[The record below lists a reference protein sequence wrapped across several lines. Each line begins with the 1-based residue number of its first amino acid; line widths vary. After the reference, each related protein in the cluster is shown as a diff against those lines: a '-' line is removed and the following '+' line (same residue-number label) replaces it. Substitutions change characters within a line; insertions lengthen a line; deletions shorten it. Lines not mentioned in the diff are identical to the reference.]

1 MTKGE
6 CPHVPSLMNG
16 CSSSFACRLYRALPA
31 RLALLCVLSACL
43 RCWPHGCLRGQCGLS
58 LFGAGNEDA
67 PGPDRMGG
75 VPKRLPCHCSRCTA
89 RGLESWFRT
98 RAMPFMRWGGCYR
111 RCSHQVARE
120 QCIANAPQHALP
132 PTRHA
137 SAHAR
142 THAFCVPF
150 QTREA
155 DTAAGAR
162 PADAFAGFEGA
173 GGGAG
178 SRPVSEIS
186 PTPESRLKPTSSF
199 LARTRSTKPTEQGDE
214 ATRRSPAPEL
224 RQGLSPKNGAHEFG
238 CWGTFVKAW
247 RFVTVIAAHSCP
259 VLAVNSQI
267 PSY

>member
-1 MTKGE
+1 
-6 CPHVPSLMNG
+6 
-16 CSSSFACRLYRALPA
+16 
-31 RLALLCVLSACL
+31 
-43 RCWPHGCLRGQCGLS
+43 
-58 LFGAGNEDA
+58 
-67 PGPDRMGG
+67 
-75 VPKRLPCHCSRCTA
+75 
-89 RGLESWFRT
+89 
-98 RAMPFMRWGGCYR
+98 MRWGGCYR

-120 QCIANAPQHALP
+120 QCIANAPQHTLP

-137 SAHAR
+137 STHAR

-162 PADAFAGFEGA
+162 LADAFAGFEGS

-178 SRPVSEIS
+178 SRPGSEIS
-186 PTPESRLKPTSSF
+186 PTPESRLKPASSF

-224 RQGLSPKNGAHEFG
+224 RQGLPPKNGAHEFG